1 MAIRAEQKQESRNK
15 ILNAAATRLRS
26 EGMAGA
32 GIAAVMKDAGLT
44 HGAFYS
50 HFRDKNELNREA
62 LIHALCENRKAWVG
76 KPRKESWPRRLVRLA
91 KRYLTPAHRQTV
103 SESCALAA
111 LCSEAAR
118 GEEAFKRTYEQELR
132 KTLSAI
138 CGEDF
143 EEADLEKAEQA
154 LAFFSLLV
162 GSLALSRAVHSKS
175 LSDRLLDAGKAA
187 AAKLAA
193 PEES

>member
-1 MAIRAEQKQESRNK
+1 MTLRAEQKRESRNK
-15 ILNAAATRLRS
+15 ILDAAARRLRT

-62 LIHALCENRKAWVG
+62 LIHALCVNRQAWMG

-91 KRYLTPAHRQTV
+91 KRYLTPAHRQQV
-103 SESCALAA
+103 SESCALSA

-118 GEEAFKRTYEQELR
+118 GDDGFKGTYEQELR

-143 EEADLEKAEQA
+143 EAADPEKADEA

-162 GSLALSRAVHSKS
+162 GSLTLSRAVHSQS
-175 LSDRLLDAGKAA
+175 LSDRLLNAGKAA
-187 AAKLAA
+187 AAKFF
-193 PEES
+193 PWEDS